1 MLGDFYFKKSRRK
14 NKNSS
19 LKMFTL
25 EYIVRWLWDRDPGRK
40 SPNQSTAA
48 PKQNAG
54 RRFPAKGLLLFNCPL
69 GTDCL
74 NSGAPG
80 SPKNACFNSKVPKRN
95 TKQTPLSPH
104 VTHWK
109 A

>member
-1 MLGDFYFKKSRRK
+1 MSGEFYFKKSRRK

-25 EYIVRWLWDRDPGRK
+25 EYIVRWLWDRHPGRK
-40 SPNQSTAA
+40 SPNESVAA

-54 RRFPAKGLLLFNCPL
+54 LQIPSKGSVAVPL
-69 GTDCL
+69 PTWHRLSEFWGTRL
-74 NSGAPG
+74 PQE
-80 SPKNACFNSKVPKRN
+80 CFNSKVPKRN